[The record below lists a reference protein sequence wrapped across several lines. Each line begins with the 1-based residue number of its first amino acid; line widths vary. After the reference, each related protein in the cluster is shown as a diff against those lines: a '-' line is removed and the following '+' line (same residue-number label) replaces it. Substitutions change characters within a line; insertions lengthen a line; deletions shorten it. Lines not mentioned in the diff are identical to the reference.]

1 MDRCVNHPNSSE
13 RVSIQDALRMA
24 TYNGYY
30 TSMVILSAN
39 PYAIP
44 ASEIKNLRVEQLLLA
59 GKPYQSAKEP
69 LLKAVLH
76 SLSSKNRF

>member
-1 MDRCVNHPNSSE
+1 
-13 RVSIQDALRMA
+13 MA

-30 TSMVILSAN
+30 TSFDEKERGSLEAGKVADMVILSAN

-44 ASEIKNLRVEQLLLA
+44 ASEFKNLRVEQLLLA

>member
-1 MDRCVNHPNSSE
+1 
-13 RVSIQDALRMA
+13 
-24 TYNGYY
+24 
-30 TSMVILSAN
+30 MVILSAN

-44 ASEIKNLRVEQLLLA
+44 ATEIKNLRVEQLLLA

-76 SLSSKNRF
+76 SLSSGSRF